1 MLTSWVIKLFI
12 LLRCLEEAAQDKDY
26 LRELISKEPEVV
38 GEDMTNLLVR
48 FLALPEGFRYL
59 NGLDWIMPELALWK
73 SRKCEEYAK
82 QVELALAKGL
92 NSTILQYQQSHAVTP
107 ITVPARAFSRH
118 PAAPS
123 GLQYPDG
130 GVDMEGFLRIPWN
143 IEVKLSGPSVLQ
155 SVESDFI
162 KLDTFLDSSD
172 LGCPASSDMTSDA
185 LRLVKVRGIVM
196 DSKGMPSG
204 YAVMNDKTILS
215 TLLCGVCPVTKAGT
229 VLSPSD
235 TPGSSGGNLM
245 GGGNADADVRAS
257 VAAQHHSIHRRR
269 NKSVTTAKSSYST
282 PDLLGMRSSLSELP
296 SDGAAAVDVP
306 MSMLSGHLQEW
317 AKCKPS
323 HRQKS
328 RQISLQPESEGDDRF
343 AIEVPGEPVVLI
355 FSRFPPNMKPSDKQS
370 SRYNPNAPVAYLLE
384 VHYILRL
391 QTGQSA
397 FLPLPRHMYG
407 ELARTSQ
414 GLKLLGGNNIIV
426 DLLASIHSSS
436 SSSGR
441 VISDLWALGHIAS
454 TDNGFKAVM
463 TVDPK
468 FVPWCIETATKSG
481 VYSVRACAF
490 TVLGLVSRT
499 EHGSRHLNACQW
511 ECAPIHYVAVTVPR
525 DHSVLF
531 QNVDIAANTDANDVG
546 DDVGDGDRSSSSAS
560 SAPASER
567 ARSASHFLERA
578 SSSFMGDGFDGTDGN
593 IASKVLL
600 CIGKLPG
607 QILYKDAFATL
618 TTYHDTH
625 PEVFG
630 SRELYL
636 AVHEILALYSYK
648 LSLRR
653 MILGLFPLSAKK
665 QP

>member
-1 MLTSWVIKLFI
+1 M
-12 LLRCLEEAAQDKDY
+12 C
-26 LRELISKEPEVV
+26 
-38 GEDMTNLLVR
+38 NLLVR

-59 NGLDWIMPELALWK
+59 NGLDWIAPELAMWK
-73 SRKCEEYAK
+73 SRKCVEYAK

-92 NSTILQYQQSHAVTP
+92 NSTILQHQQSHAVTP

-155 SVESDFI
+155 PLESDFI

-172 LGCPASSDMTSDA
+172 LGCPASNDMTSDA
-185 LRLVKVRGIVM
+185 VRLVKVRGIVM

-204 YAVMNDKTILS
+204 YAVMNDKTIMS
-215 TLLCGVCPVTKAGT
+215 TLFCGVCPVTKAGT

-235 TPGSSGGNLM
+235 SPGSAGNLTA
-245 GGGNADADVRAS
+245 GGGGDADVRAS

-269 NKSVTTAKSSYST
+269 KSVATVKSSYST
-282 PDLLGMRSSLSELP
+282 PDLLGIRSSLSDAP
-296 SDGAAAVDVP
+296 FDAASTVDVP
-306 MSMLSGHLQEW
+306 LSLLSGHLQEW
-317 AKCKPS
+317 VKCKPS
-323 HRQKS
+323 HRQKT
-328 RQISLQPESEGDDRF
+328 RQLSQPGSEGDDKF
-343 AIEVPGEPVVLI
+343 AIEVPGEPAVFI
-355 FSRFPPNMKPSDKQS
+355 FSRYPPNMKPTDKQS
-370 SRYNPNAPVAYLLE
+370 SRYNPNAPVAYLVE

-414 GLKLLGGNNIIV
+414 GLKLLGGSNIIL
-426 DLLASIHSSS
+426 DLMASIHKHSSS
-436 SSSGR
+436 SGDLISS
-441 VISDLWALGHIAS
+441 LWALGHIAS
-454 TDNGFKAVM
+454 TDNGFK
-463 TVDPK
+463 TVIAADPN
-468 FVPWCIETATKSG
+468 FVPWCIDTATTSG
-481 VYSVRACAF
+481 TYSVRACAF
-490 TVLGLVSRT
+490 TVLGLISRT

-525 DHSVLF
+525 DHSILF
-531 QNVDIAANTDANDVG
+531 QNI
-546 DDVGDGDRSSSSAS
+546 DDKPCDRVPDDSDTQLASSPSSSAS
-560 SAPASER
+560 VSER
-567 ARSASHFLERA
+567 ARSSSRLLERA

-593 IASKVLL
+593 IANKVLF

-607 QILYKDAFATL
+607 QILYKDSYATL
-618 TTYHDTH
+618 TMYHDTH
-625 PEVFG
+625 PEVFN
-630 SRELYL
+630 SRELYI
-636 AVHEILALYSYK
+636 AVHDILAQYSYK

-653 MILGLFPLSAKK
+653 IIIGMFPLSAKK
-665 QP
+665 HS